1 MTTTQTT
8 QWNLIRIMLCSTLA
22 ATIYSSCPKPPS
34 LTYAVPNAE
43 NENYN
48 EGDTVNYSCLA
59 GYKSIPSISNIAT
72 CDADGNWSKF
82 SEAFCLKLDCHIP
95 DFLQN
100 GKVEFLDTVIGSS
113 ASYKC
118 VQGYKLFG
126 SDTRYC
132 LADEKWNGTVPTC
145 NRTCPNP
152 PNLKYAVI
160 NTTTS
165 QIADYHPLSA
175 QVVYSCISG
184 FIPNFFMPSSSTCQS
199 DFTWSKIIEFCR
211 RVSCGSPGE
220 VENGVV
226 EMVDDM
232 FQSKAFFSC
241 NSGYMLVGNPYRECL
256 EEGIWSG
263 SIPTCQRSC
272 PDPPVPKYAQIIE
285 MPDTQ
290 YFPVQIIIVYRC
302 LPGYKYDPFISPIIQ
317 CLEGYAWSNINE
329 FCKKVIC
336 GEPERIKNGNILI
349 TGTDFGS
356 IAIYSCSKG
365 YNLTGNSVRK
375 CTADSVWGGS
385 PPACQAI

>member
-145 NRTCPNP
+145 N
-152 PNLKYAVI
+152 
-160 NTTTS
+160 
-165 QIADYHPLSA
+165 
-175 QVVYSCISG
+175 
-184 FIPNFFMPSSSTCQS
+184 
-199 DFTWSKIIEFCR
+199 